1 MIHSMGLQKL
11 RSSLGAPSG
20 GSAGGSGGG
29 AAEQEDAAYVILCGP
44 YHLEQF
50 GAFEQFILLHDAM
63 DSTTVGLPEVVD
75 KQ

>member
-29 AAEQEDAAYVILCGP
+29 AAE
-44 YHLEQF
+44 
-50 GAFEQFILLHDAM
+50 
-63 DSTTVGLPEVVD
+63 
-75 KQ
+75 